1 MTITS
6 EATPLLVDAT
16 SSITNTVA
24 TTTQS
29 VATATTE
36 LQQQHLNLQRARYF
50 LYTSHF
56 FAQFSQQSWEFSLT
70 LFLAAFTNYQSL
82 VLVSSYGIVTGLLIF
97 TTSSVAGR
105 YFVDTPWDRLSST
118 RFLVWTQNGCVMIGT
133 ILSFALLQLRSKQPD
148 RLPSDSYSVALIVG
162 LHIFGPLSTLL
173 DKAFLVSIERDW
185 VVVMGEYSLNLKS
198 VDQSTSDTSTGIPSR
213 TGIINEQKKETTWLY
228 ETNVTMKQ
236 IDLGCR
242 IAAPSLVGLT
252 MGIVQELFRTGVVV
266 DKNHT
271 GNNTSEPYMAYAALL
286 IGILNGTALLVE
298 YICTFSIYHL
308 IPTLAIKSPRNNP
321 PTQSFS
327 PAANPSLIALPT
339 TQSEQSNANQNSRRH
354 NAIVVDFCCYC
365 RDRLCASSGM
375 QTYLAQP
382 ISWAGISL
390 SLLYVILNQPVLV
403 GNLLQ
408 KTHKVLSI
416 SATLIL

>member
-1 MTITS
+1 MMITS
-6 EATPLLVDAT
+6 EATPLLVDAA
-16 SSITNTVA
+16 SSIKPTVA

-29 VATATTE
+29 GDTATAQ
-36 LQQQHLNLQRARYF
+36 LQQQHLNLQRARYY

-82 VLVSSYGIVTGLLIF
+82 VLVSSYGIVTGFLIF
-97 TTSSVAGR
+97 TTGSVAGR

-133 ILSFALLQLRSKQPD
+133 ILSFALLQLRSNQPD
-148 RLPSDSYSVALIVG
+148 RLPTDFYSVALIVG

-185 VVVMGEYSLNLKS
+185 VVVMGEYSLKLKN
-198 VDQSTSDTSTGIPSR
+198 VDQSTSDTGTGIPST
-213 TGIINEQKKETTWLY
+213 TGIIHEQKKETTWLY

-252 MGIVQELFRTGVVV
+252 IGIVQGLFRIGVMV
-266 DKNHT
+266 DNDHNV
-271 GNNTSEPYMAYAALL
+271 NNTSEPYMAYAALL
-286 IGILNGTALLVE
+286 IGMLNGTALFVE

-308 IPTLAIKSPRNNP
+308 IPTLAIKNPRKNP

-327 PAANPSLIALPT
+327 PAANTSLNALPT
-339 TQSEQSNANQNSRRH
+339 TQSEHSKANQNGQSCY
-354 NAIVVDFCCYC
+354 AIVVDFCCNC
-365 RDRLCASSGM
+365 RGRLCASSGM

-390 SLLYVILNQPVLV
+390 SLLYVILNQQVLDR
-403 GNLLQ
+403 NLLK